1 MTFLM
6 AMSDK
11 VQCDPLSSRDKPLVE
26 TEKPEMLVWFLN
38 PPGLPLCVVAAAMKH
53 VRLRLP
59 IAILS
64 DRPQVSEEEL
74 QTVDA
79 IAILSSEAPSF
90 LPMLQPFLSP
100 EPGPVPFL
108 GTSSALKFR
117 KRFGLHQPRGLNDLK
132 LTVDSL
138 SQTVRRQLIA
148 ELRTVFA
155 EWADA
160 A

>member
-1 MTFLM
+1 MRHDYVLIWCARMTFLM

-90 LPMLQPFLSP
+90 LPMLQPFLIP

-108 GTSSALKFR
+108 GTS
-117 KRFGLHQPRGLNDLK
+117 
-132 LTVDSL
+132 
-138 SQTVRRQLIA
+138 
-148 ELRTVFA
+148 
-155 EWADA
+155 
-160 A
+160 